1 MKIKIIGG
9 LISFLLLVLSLLLFI
24 KDDSKVEIIT
34 SPKIYSIVKSS
45 DNEGFNITILTNN
58 LESYYFNQTY
68 ITKIALTSET
78 DEMIP
83 LTLEEITKTND
94 NYLYDNKQYKAL
106 SFKVQIG
113 FSSDDYLVSMN
124 KTYLNI
130 TYKNAQEITI
140 YIGEFNYLFSSEE
153 NKDISLNN
161 LLSTH
166 GIVNNVD
173 TLTGLFLNLGNIS
186 DKNITINK
194 IEIGSKQITAN
205 NYYLSELNEI
215 PEYDALP
222 TTILGLDTYYYDN
235 ELEDV
240 SKNILLRKNNEI
252 LLYLPFNYSGDIAY
266 IYRFYVKVYYVI
278 DGEEKVFVIDDFPY
292 INTSLFK
299 SELESGFYYYE
310 FYN

>member
-292 INTSLFK
+292 VNTSLFK